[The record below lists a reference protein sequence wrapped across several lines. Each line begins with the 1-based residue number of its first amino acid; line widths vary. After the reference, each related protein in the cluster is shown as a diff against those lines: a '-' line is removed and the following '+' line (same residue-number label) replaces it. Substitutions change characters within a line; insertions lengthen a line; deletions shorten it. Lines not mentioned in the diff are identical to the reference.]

1 MREGMKEL
9 WKIYDGALGISAFAQ
24 EARRRFP
31 ELDYAT
37 VEKIW
42 YAFDVA
48 VQHTAPDSK

>member
-37 VEKIW
+37 VEKDW
-42 YAFDVA
+42 LSVL
-48 VQHTAPDSK
+48 SG